1 MPEITITP
9 SDYISRIG
17 RQAREASRSMAR
29 ASTAA
34 KNAVL
39 ERIAELLLEQEAD
52 IRAANEADLEAACAE
67 GLDEVFLDRL
77 TISAVGL
84 RAMAE
89 GCRQIAA
96 LEDPVGTVTDLAFR
110 PSGIQVGRMRVPLGV
125 LAMIYESRPNVTIDA
140 AALAVKSGNA
150 IILRGGHEALRSNT
164 VLWELVGRALAEKG
178 LPARAVQLIESSDRA
193 LVGELIRARDCLF
206 RAAARASSPVSRPKR
221 PFR

>member
-52 IRAANEADLEAACAE
+52 IRAANEADLEAARAE

-140 AALAVKSGNA
+140 AALAVQ
-150 IILRGGHEALRSNT
+150 
-164 VLWELVGRALAEKG
+164 VGQRHH
-178 LPARAVQLIESSDRA
+178 PAR
-193 LVGELIRARDCLF
+193 
-206 RAAARASSPVSRPKR
+206 RP
-221 PFR
+221 

>member
-84 RAMAE
+84 PKD
-89 GCRQIAA
+89 AA
-96 LEDPVGTVTDLAFR
+96 RSPHSRIPWVLSPILPSGQAAFR
-110 PSGIQVGRMRVPLGV
+110 WAACACPS
-125 LAMIYESRPNVTIDA
+125 A
-140 AALAVKSGNA
+140 
-150 IILRGGHEALRSNT
+150 
-164 VLWELVGRALAEKG
+164 
-178 LPARAVQLIESSDRA
+178 
-193 LVGELIRARDCLF
+193 C
-206 RAAARASSPVSRPKR
+206 SP
-221 PFR
+221 

>member
-52 IRAANEADLEAACAE
+52 IRAANEADLETACAE

-140 AALAVKSGNA
+140 AALRRFAATRSSGSLSA
-150 IILRGGHEALRSNT
+150 GPLPKKASPHAPSSSSNPPT
-164 VLWELVGRALAEKG
+164 APWWASSSV
-178 LPARAVQLIESSDRA
+178 PATTST
-193 LVGELIRARDCLF
+193 CLF

>member
-77 TISAVGL
+77 KSA
-84 RAMAE
+84 
-89 GCRQIAA
+89 
-96 LEDPVGTVTDLAFR
+96 P
-110 PSGIQVGRMRVPLGV
+110 
-125 LAMIYESRPNVTIDA
+125 
-140 AALAVKSGNA
+140 
-150 IILRGGHEALRSNT
+150 
-164 VLWELVGRALAEKG
+164 
-178 LPARAVQLIESSDRA
+178 
-193 LVGELIRARDCLF
+193 
-206 RAAARASSPVSRPKR
+206 
-221 PFR
+221 

>member
-52 IRAANEADLEAACAE
+52 IRAANEADLEAARAE

-150 IILRGGHEALRSNT
+150 AAMRRFAATRSSGS
-164 VLWELVGRALAEKG
+164 LSAGP
-178 LPARAVQLIESSDRA
+178 LPKKASPHAPSNSSNPPTA
-193 LVGELIRARDCLF
+193 PWWASSSVPATTSTCLF